1 MPSDPRTDPIRQA
14 VACGEFPKALA
25 LWEEHARQL
34 RRELQTGVFSPE
46 RLAETRELVEWCCN
60 VALCA
65 RAQAQVRLD
74 QITVARQYGPPRHL
88 PASRISA
95 RA

>member
-1 MPSDPRTDPIRQA
+1 MPSDSRTDPIRQA
-14 VACGEFPKALA
+14 VARGEFPKALA

-34 RRELQTGVFSPE
+34 RWELQARVFSPE

-65 RAQAQVRLD
+65 RAQAQARLD
-74 QITVARQYGPPRHL
+74 QITVAQQYGPPRGQ
-88 PASRISA
+88 PAHSFSA